1 MTWKNNWAP
10 KEPKNKTHDQDCGI
24 MKSKTGVFSNKF
36 AALQCSA
43 SAHPVCQFENRVR
56 LELRGIC
63 KTDDLDTQYTVYN
76 STHLLGDS
84 HNWIRNYRDD
94 VSKEWQLVDRKKGT
108 VLASMEKP
116 ALLAPQYSLFPL
128 GTNKWFWKDG
138 SGDNPPSCAD
148 CSPEMWECKSY
159 RTMILHLVVQQPG
172 YFCCNDGACINS
184 DYR

>member
-1 MTWKNNWAP
+1 MTWKTNQAP

-24 MKSKTGVFSNKF
+24 LKSKTGVFDNKF

-43 SAHPVCQFENRVR
+43 SAYPVCQFESRVR
-56 LELRGIC
+56 FELRGIC
-63 KTDDLDTQYTVYN
+63 KTDYLDTQYTVYN

-84 HNWIRNYRDD
+84 NNWIRENRED
-94 VSKEWQLVDRKKGT
+94 VNTKEWQLVDRKKGT

-116 ALLAPQYSLFPL
+116 ASLAQYSFFPL
-128 GTNKWFWKDG
+128 GTKEWFWNDG
-138 SGDNPPSCAD
+138 SCTD
-148 CSPEMWECKSY
+148 CSPNTFGCESY
-159 RTMILHLVVQQPG
+159 RTMILHLVVRQPG